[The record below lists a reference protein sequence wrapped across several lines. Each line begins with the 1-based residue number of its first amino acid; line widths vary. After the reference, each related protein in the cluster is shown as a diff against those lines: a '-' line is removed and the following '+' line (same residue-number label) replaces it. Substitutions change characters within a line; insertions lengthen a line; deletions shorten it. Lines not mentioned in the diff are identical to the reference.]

1 MTIRVAVVDDQVLF
15 TETLKILLAADPGI
29 EVVGVLSS
37 GPELLRLVRAQPVD
51 VILVDVDMPG
61 MSGLDTVRA
70 LARIPRTAAARIIML
85 TVVTAPGVVRAAL
98 DARVAGFLGKDVHAR
113 DLLQAIRT
121 VADGG
126 RVVSADLAASAAL
139 VGPNPLT
146 EAERR
151 VLRRV
156 RDGADTTAAAKQL
169 LLSTGTVKN
178 HLSHAIQ
185 KLGVHNR
192 AEAVRIAQDNGWI

>member
-1 MTIRVAVVDDQVLF
+1 MTIRVAVVDDQILF

-70 LARIPRTAAARIIML
+70 LARIPRAAAARIIML
-85 TVVTAPGVVRAAL
+85 TVVTTPGVVRAAL

>member
-1 MTIRVAVVDDQVLF
+1 MTIRVAVVDDQILF

-70 LARIPRTAAARIIML
+70 LARIPRAAAARIIML
-85 TVVTAPGVVRAAL
+85 TVVTTPGVVRAAL

-192 AEAVRIAQDNGWI
+192 AEAVRISQDNGWI

>member
-70 LARIPRTAAARIIML
+70 LARIPRAAAARIIML

-126 RVVSADLAASAAL
+126 RVVGADLAASAAL

-192 AEAVRIAQDNGWI
+192 AEAVRISQDNGWI

>member
-1 MTIRVAVVDDQVLF
+1 MTIRVAVVDDQILF

-70 LARIPRTAAARIIML
+70 LARIPRAAAARIIML

-98 DARVAGFLGKDVHAR
+98 DARVSGFLGKDVHAR

-126 RVVSADLAASAAL
+126 RVVGADLAASAAL

>member
-1 MTIRVAVVDDQVLF
+1 MTIRVAVVDDQILF

-70 LARIPRTAAARIIML
+70 LARIPRAAAARIIML

-98 DARVAGFLGKDVHAR
+98 DARVDGFLGKDVHAR

-126 RVVSADLAASAAL
+126 RVVGADLAASAAL

>member
-1 MTIRVAVVDDQVLF
+1 MTIRVAVVDDQILF

-70 LARIPRTAAARIIML
+70 LARIPRAAAARIIML

-126 RVVSADLAASAAL
+126 RVVGADLAASAAL

-156 RDGADTTAAAKQL
+156 RDRADTTAAAKQL

>member
-70 LARIPRTAAARIIML
+70 LARIPRAAAARIIML
-85 TVVTAPGVVRAAL
+85 TVVTTPGVVRAAL

-192 AEAVRIAQDNGWI
+192 AEAVRISQDNGWI

>member
-70 LARIPRTAAARIIML
+70 LARIPRAAAARIIML

-126 RVVSADLAASAAL
+126 RVVGADLAASAAL

>member
-1 MTIRVAVVDDQVLF
+1 MTIRVAVVDDQILF

-70 LARIPRTAAARIIML
+70 LARIPRAAAARIIML

>member
-70 LARIPRTAAARIIML
+70 LARIPRAAAARIIML
-85 TVVTAPGVVRAAL
+85 TVVTTPGVVRAAL

-126 RVVSADLAASAAL
+126 RVVGADLAASAAL

>member
-1 MTIRVAVVDDQVLF
+1 
-15 TETLKILLAADPGI
+15 
-29 EVVGVLSS
+29 
-37 GPELLRLVRAQPVD
+37 
-51 VILVDVDMPG
+51 MPG

-70 LARIPRTAAARIIML
+70 LARIPRAAAARIIML

-126 RVVSADLAASAAL
+126 RVVGADLAASAAL

>member
-1 MTIRVAVVDDQVLF
+1 MTIRVAVVDDQILF

-70 LARIPRTAAARIIML
+70 LARIPRAAAARIIML

-126 RVVSADLAASAAL
+126 RVVGADLAASAAL

-156 RDGADTTAAAKQL
+156 RDGADTTTAAKQL

>member
-15 TETLKILLAADPGI
+15 AETLRTLLGTDPGI

-37 GPELLRLVRAQPVD
+37 GPELIDLVHTEPVD
-51 VILVDVDMPG
+51 VIVVDVDMPG

-70 LARIPRTAAARIIML
+70 LAEIPQAATARVIML

-98 DARVAGFLGKDVHAR
+98 DAQVAGFLGKDVHAR

-126 RVVSADLAASAAL
+126 RVVSPDLATAAAL

-151 VLRRV
+151 VLRCV
-156 RDGADTTAAAKQL
+156 RDGADTAEIATRL
-169 LLSTGTVKN
+169 FLSVGTVKN
-178 HLSHAIQ
+178 HVSRAIQ
-185 KLGVHNR
+185 KLDVRNR
-192 AEAVRIAQDNGWI
+192 AEAVRAAEQNGWI

>member
-70 LARIPRTAAARIIML
+70 LARIPRAATARIIML

-146 EAERR
+146 VAERR

>member
-1 MTIRVAVVDDQVLF
+1 MTIRVAVVDDQILF

-70 LARIPRTAAARIIML
+70 LARIPRAAAARIIML

-192 AEAVRIAQDNGWI
+192 AEAVRISQDNGWI

>member
-1 MTIRVAVVDDQVLF
+1 MTIRVAVVDDQILF

-70 LARIPRTAAARIIML
+70 LARIPQAAAARIIML
-85 TVVTAPGVVRAAL
+85 TVVTTPGVVRAAL

-126 RVVSADLAASAAL
+126 RVVGADLAASAAL

>member
-1 MTIRVAVVDDQVLF
+1 MTILVAVVDDQILF

-70 LARIPRTAAARIIML
+70 LARIPRAAAARIIML

-98 DARVAGFLGKDVHAR
+98 DARVAGFHAR

>member
-1 MTIRVAVVDDQVLF
+1 MTIRVAVVDDQILF

-29 EVVGVLSS
+29 EAVGVLSS

-70 LARIPRTAAARIIML
+70 LARIPRAAAARIIML

-126 RVVSADLAASAAL
+126 RVVGADLAASAAL

>member
-1 MTIRVAVVDDQVLF
+1 MTIRVAVVDDQTLF

-70 LARIPRTAAARIIML
+70 LARIPRAAAARIIML

-126 RVVSADLAASAAL
+126 RVVGADLAASAAL

>member
-1 MTIRVAVVDDQVLF
+1 MTIRVAVVDDQILF

-37 GPELLRLVRAQPVD
+37 GPELLRLVRAQPVN

-70 LARIPRTAAARIIML
+70 LARIPRAAAARIIML

-98 DARVAGFLGKDVHAR
+98 DARVSGFLGKDVHAR

-126 RVVSADLAASAAL
+126 RVVGADLAASAAL

-192 AEAVRIAQDNGWI
+192 AEAVRISQDNGWI

>member
-1 MTIRVAVVDDQVLF
+1 MTIRVAVVDDQILF

-70 LARIPRTAAARIIML
+70 LARIPRAAAARIIML

-98 DARVAGFLGKDVHAR
+98 DARVAGFLSKDVHAR

-126 RVVSADLAASAAL
+126 RVVGADLAASAAL

>member
-1 MTIRVAVVDDQVLF
+1 MTIRVAVVDDQILF

-70 LARIPRTAAARIIML
+70 LARIPRAAAARIIML

-126 RVVSADLAASAAL
+126 RVVGADLAASAAL

-192 AEAVRIAQDNGWI
+192 AEAVRISQDNGWI

>member
-70 LARIPRTAAARIIML
+70 LARIPRAAAARIIML
-85 TVVTAPGVVRAAL
+85 TVVTTPGVVRAAL

-126 RVVSADLAASAAL
+126 RVVGADLAASAAL

-151 VLRRV
+151 ILRRV

>member
-29 EVVGVLSS
+29 EVVGVFSS

-70 LARIPRTAAARIIML
+70 LARIPRAAAARIIML

-178 HLSHAIQ
+178 HLSHVIQ